1 MSYSTN
7 LKDSDI
13 SKIITNYQ
21 EFQLPLTNN
30 YTLFRAKYKGCTI
43 TIFKTNTIL
52 FQGINEDEVSKEICD
67 LANIKITYEKTSNA
81 SLSINLSLMGSDEV
95 GTGDVFGGIVVV
107 ASFIPKEMI
116 SQITKLGV
124 KDSKEL
130 SDEKINEIAPILIK
144 KIPHTI
150 HLLDN
155 IKYNYFVKVKN
166 YNMNKIKALL
176 HNSALINLKKKINN
190 CDGVIIDAFTNQE
203 KYFDYLSDTQNVLK
217 DVRLI
222 EKAENKYICVA
233 VSSIIARY
241 IFLKH
246 IDEISKLVGFDI
258 PKGAGNKVDLAI
270 QKILKTHNMKYF
282 DNIAKTNF
290 KNFEKVIVK

>member
-7 LKDSDI
+7 LKNSDI
-13 SKIITNYQ
+13 EKIITKYSDY
-21 EFQLPLTNN
+21 ELPLTNN

-52 FQGINEDEVSKEICD
+52 FQGLNEDEVSKEICE
-67 LANIKITYEKTSNA
+67 LANIVINREKNSNA
-81 SLSINLSLMGSDEV
+81 SLSIDLSLMGSDEV
-95 GTGDVFGGIVVV
+95 GTGDFFGGIVVV
-107 ASFIPKEMI
+107 ASFVPKELI
-116 SQITKLGV
+116 STIKKLGV

-130 SDEKINEIAPILIK
+130 SDDKINEIAPILIK

-150 HLLDN
+150 HLLDD
-155 IKYNYFVKVKN
+155 IKYNYFTKVRKF
-166 YNMNKIKALL
+166 NMNKIKALL
-176 HNSALINLKKKINN
+176 HNSALLNLKKKITTY
-190 CDGVIIDAFTNQE
+190 DGVIIDAFTTKD
-203 KYFDYLSDTQNVLK
+203 KYFDYLNDTTNVLK
-217 DVRLI
+217 DVKLE
-222 EKAENKYICVA
+222 EKAENKYTCVA

-246 IDEISKLVGFDI
+246 LDELSKTVNFEL

-270 QKILKTHNMKYF
+270 QKILKNHNIKFF

-290 KNFEKVIVK
+290 RNLEKAIK